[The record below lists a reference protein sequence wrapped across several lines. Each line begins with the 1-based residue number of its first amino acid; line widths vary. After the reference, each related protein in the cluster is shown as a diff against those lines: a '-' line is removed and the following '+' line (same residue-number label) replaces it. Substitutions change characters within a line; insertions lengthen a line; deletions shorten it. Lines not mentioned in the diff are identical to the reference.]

1 MKPSP
6 RTVALFW
13 AAILL
18 VLLYAI
24 HSLGSVLLPFV
35 AGVGIAYFLAP
46 TVDRLQR
53 WGLSRA
59 LAALAMLAVFLL
71 AIALIILMVAPL
83 VEVQV
88 SELARVAPTAM
99 DQGRHVIQQL
109 LQVAQERL
117 SPADVDKLRNMVGG
131 WSSAVLGWAATVA
144 SDVLGSGV
152 ALANLLSLV
161 FITPLVAFYLMRD
174 WHGFVAHL
182 ESWIPRQHVTTV
194 RAEAA
199 IVNETLAGFI
209 RGQILVGIILAV
221 WYAAT
226 LSIVGTNFAIVIGL
240 LIGILSFIPI
250 IGSAIGFVLAMGLT
264 LVQTPTW
271 AAAGSV
277 LLIFAI
283 GQGVE
288 ANFLSPKLVGD
299 RVNLHPL
306 WVIFALLA
314 FGKLFGFLGVL
325 LALPAAAV
333 VGVLARFGMSRYR
346 QSPFYDSKPGSA
358 TPRKRV

>member
-6 RTVALFW
+6 RAVALFW
-13 AAILL
+13 AAVLL

-24 HSLGSVLLPFV
+24 NRLGSVLVPFV
-35 AGVGIAYFLAP
+35 AGFGIAYFLAP
-46 TVDRLQR
+46 TVDRLASWR
-53 WGLSRA
+53 LSRN
-59 LAALAMLAVFLL
+59 LATLVVLLVFLL
-71 AIALIILMVAPL
+71 VIALIVLMLAPL
-83 VEVQV
+83 IEVQV
-88 SELARVAPTAM
+88 TELARVAPTAM
-99 DQGRHVIQQL
+99 DQGRHVVQQL
-109 LQVAQERL
+109 LQAAQERL
-117 SPADVDKLRNMVGG
+117 SPADVDKLRGMIGD

-144 SDVLGSGV
+144 KDVLGSGV

-174 WHGFVAHL
+174 WHGFVAHI
-182 ESWIPRQHVTTV
+182 ESWIPRQHVATV
-194 RAEAA
+194 REQAA
-199 IVNETLAGFI
+199 MVNQTLAGFI
-209 RGQILVGIILAV
+209 RGQILVGFILAV
-221 WYAAT
+221 WYAVT
-226 LSIVGTNFAIVIGL
+226 LSVIGTNFAIVIGL

-271 AAAGSV
+271 TAAVSV
-277 LLIFAI
+277 LVIFAI

-333 VGVLARFGMSRYR
+333 IGVLVRFGMSRYL
-346 QSPFYDSKPGSA
+346 QSPFYDSGPA
-358 TPRKRV
+358 APRKRV

>member
-1 MKPSP
+1 MKPTP

-13 AAILL
+13 AAVLL

-24 HSLGSVLLPFV
+24 HSLGSVLVPFV
-35 AGVGIAYFLAP
+35 AGFGIAYFLAP
-46 TVDRLQR
+46 TVDRLER
-53 WGLSRA
+53 WRLSRN
-59 LAALAMLAVFLL
+59 LAALTVLAVFVL
-71 AIALIILMVAPL
+71 AIALIVLMVAPL

-88 SELARVAPTAM
+88 SQLARVAPTAM

-109 LQVAQERL
+109 LQAAQERL
-117 SPADVDKLRNMVGG
+117 SPADVDKLRGMIGD
-131 WSSAVLGWAATVA
+131 WSSAMLGWAATVA
-144 SDVLGSGV
+144 RDVLGSGV
-152 ALANLLSLV
+152 ALANLLSLI

-174 WHGFVAHL
+174 WHGFVAHI
-182 ESWIPRQHVTTV
+182 ERWIPRQHVATV

-199 IVNETLAGFI
+199 IVNQTLAGFV
-209 RGQILVGIILAV
+209 RGQILVGLILAI
-221 WYAAT
+221 WYTVT

-271 AAAGSV
+271 MAAGAV

-314 FGKLFGFLGVL
+314 FGKLFGFIGVL

-333 VGVLARFGMSRYR
+333 VGVLVRFGMSRYL
-346 QSPFYDSKPGSA
+346 QSPFYDSGSA
-358 TPRKRV
+358 APRKRG